1 MHIDFHLEEPSAEE
15 ALRNI
20 VPRIITTDHTYRFL
34 IYNGKYDL
42 LKKLP
47 NRLKTY
53 SKWLSGD
60 YKLVVL
66 IDEDRQDCLE
76 LKQRLENIA
85 ANTGL
90 TTKTMTSGKQQSFH
104 VLNRIVVEELE
115 AWFFGDMVALRKAY
129 PKVSE
134 RLLLHPRFSDPD
146 AIHGGTWETLER
158 ILQKAGYYRS
168 GLPKIRT
175 ARNISRY
182 MVPERNTSRSFQT
195 FRTGLLAL

>member
-20 VPRIITTDHTYRFL
+20 VPRILTTDHTYRFL
-34 IYNGKYDL
+34 IYNGKHDL

-53 SKWLSGD
+53 SKWLSD
-60 YKLVVL
+60 NYKLVVL
-66 IDEDRQDCLE
+66 IDEDRQGCFD
-76 LKQRLENIA
+76 LKQRLEETA
-85 ANTGL
+85 ANAGL
-90 TTKTMTSGKQQSFH
+90 TTKTMASGKQQSFH

-115 AWFFGDMVALRKAY
+115 AWFFGDTEALRKAY
-129 PKVSE
+129 PNVSE
-134 RLLLHPRFSDPD
+134 RLLLRPRFSDPD
-146 AIHGGTWETLER
+146 AIQGGTWETLER
-158 ILQKAGYYRS
+158 VLQNAGYYRS

-175 ARNISRY
+175 ARNISKY